1 MHDKYKL
8 SPEVMAVLSPLAEIE
23 YNQSSF
29 YIQLA
34 AIANRLGFYKAER
47 YFLDES
53 LEERTH
59 FLKHYEY
66 IQGMGS
72 EFQVPAMSKPETS
85 AKSLY
90 ELNEKALNMEETVT
104 DAYRAASKKLM
115 ELDPITFAHLQWF
128 VNIQIEAVKFYMDAC
143 AKLHG
148 LDGKNGELIA
158 EKSLF

>member
-34 AIANRLGFYKAER
+34 AIANRLGFFKAEKH
-47 YFLDES
+47 FLDES
-53 LEERTH
+53 LEERSH
-59 FLKHYEY
+59 FLKHYQY

-72 EFQVPAMSKPETS
+72 DFQVPAMSKPETN

-90 ELNEKALNMEETVT
+90 ELTEKALNMEESVT
-104 DAYRAASKKLM
+104 EAYKAASKRMM
-115 ELDPITFAHLQWF
+115 ELDPATFTHLQWF
-128 VNIQIEAVKFYMDAC
+128 MNIQIEAIQFYMDAC

-148 LDGKNGELIA
+148 VDGKNGEMIA
-158 EKSLF
+158 EKSVF

>member
-34 AIANRLGFYKAER
+34 AIANRLGFYKAEK
-47 YFLDES
+47 YFLNES
-53 LEERTH
+53 LEERSH

-72 EFQVPAMSKPETS
+72 EFQVPAMPKPETS
-85 AKSLY
+85 AMSLY
-90 ELNEKALNMEETVT
+90 ELAEKALNMEESVT
-104 DAYRAASKKLM
+104 EAYKVASKRML
-115 ELDPITFAHLQWF
+115 ELDPASFAHLQWF
-128 VNIQIEAVKFYMDAC
+128 MNIQIEAIKFYMDAC
-143 AKLHG
+143 AKLTG
-148 LDGKNGELIA
+148 LEGKSGELVA

>member
-8 SPEVMAVLSPLAEIE
+8 SPEVMAILSPLAEIE
-23 YNQSSF
+23 YYQSSF

-34 AIANRLGFYKAER
+34 ALSNKLGFYKAEK
-47 YFLDES
+47 YYLQES
-53 LEERTH
+53 LEEREH

-72 EFQVPAMSKPETS
+72 EFQVPSMSKPETS
-85 AKSLY
+85 AKNLY
-90 ELNEKALNMEETVT
+90 DLTEKALNMEETVT
-104 DAYRAASKKLM
+104 DAYRAAAKKLM
-115 ELDPITFAHLQWF
+115 ELDPISYNHLTYFLNVQ
-128 VNIQIEAVKFYMDAC
+128 VEAVKFYMDAC

-158 EKSLF
+158 EKSVF